1 MMILSV
7 ELSKPMAE
15 AIIEMDDIA
24 YGEGQGPRAECD
36 AKAWQKLLEAAEFVA
51 GRKAASS

>member
-1 MMILSV
+1 MILSV